1 METQS
6 LEHPVAHPG
15 LDTRFGELIERYRPS
30 IARLAATYE
39 GNRTDREDL
48 VQDIWLAV
56 WRALPGFRG
65 DCSERTRRRSSPC
78 NSSRSTHD
86 CSPPCACA
94 AACRQCSSPSTRSA
108 RSSPASSP
116 GSSQPT
122 LDLAL
127 ERLQRRQKSLRFA
140 WMLLG

>member
-1 METQS
+1 METQ
-6 LEHPVAHPG
+6 
-15 LDTRFGELIERYRPS
+15 T
-30 IARLAATYE
+30 
-39 GNRTDREDL
+39 REDL
-48 VQDIWLAV
+48 VQNIWLAR
-56 WRALPGFRG
+56 WRALRGFRG